1 MFGPV
6 GECQL
11 ICFLENTNVK
21 CSDCGLRILKNRRE
35 NFFVVARE
43 FFASRTK
50 TKIFSSHV
58 LRTVEWLI
66 FGT

>member
-1 MFGPV
+1 MFAHNGYWLHPAN
-6 GECQL
+6 CQL
-11 ICFLENTNVK
+11 FSVHVK
-21 CSDCGLRILKNRRE
+21 
-35 NFFVVARE
+35 

-50 TKIFSSHV
+50 TKIFSNHV